1 MKSRHL
7 ESKRDSGVRKSL
19 RPGSREDGYPTWAVT
34 IIDQKD
40 IFIFQTRENMRFTF
54 RVIAASGEQTSHGF
68 FAWPAILEVDA
79 PNGLA
84 SVRVLHQRRE
94 WRVEIDH

>member
-1 MKSRHL
+1 
-7 ESKRDSGVRKSL
+7 
-19 RPGSREDGYPTWAVT
+19 
-34 IIDQKD
+34 
-40 IFIFQTRENMRFTF
+40 MRFTF
-54 RVIAASGEQTSHGF
+54 RVIAASGEQTSHGV

-79 PNGLA
+79 ANGIA